1 MTKEEIQKELDEL
14 GIEYDAE
21 AKKPELE
28 LKLAEAKD
36 KAEEESAEVEEPQEE
51 KESVEEAPEEETPQE
66 ETKPEPK
73 KKKRKNDGMTG
84 SIKKLDKDAA
94 PKQAYEIV
102 RNVKILGENYWI
114 GDLVTGKGEAMK
126 FLITNGFVK

>member
-1 MTKEEIQKELDEL
+1 MTINSSHMTKEEIQKELDEL

-51 KESVEEAPEEETPQE
+51 KESV
-66 ETKPEPK
+66 
-73 KKKRKNDGMTG
+73 G
-84 SIKKLDKDAA
+84 SNIKL
-94 PKQAYEIV
+94 
-102 RNVKILGENYWI
+102 
-114 GDLVTGKGEAMK
+114 
-126 FLITNGFVK
+126 FLNSVSS